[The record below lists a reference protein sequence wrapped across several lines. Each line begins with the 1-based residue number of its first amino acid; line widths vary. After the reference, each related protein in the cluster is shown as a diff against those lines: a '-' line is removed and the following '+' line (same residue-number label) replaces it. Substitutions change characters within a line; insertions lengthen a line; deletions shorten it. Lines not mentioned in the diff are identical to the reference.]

1 MKSSLLPLY
10 FVRTCRRTLGFSQAE
25 LAELLGVSR
34 AVVANWET
42 GRTIPR
48 ADAYI
53 TLKMILTCFKEH
65 RAKVE

>member
-34 AVVANWET
+34 DVVANWET

-48 ADAYI
+48 ADVYI
-53 TLKMILTCFKEH
+53 TLKMVLTRFKE
-65 RAKVE
+65 RYRKLR